1 MRQVSANVYTE
12 LYFWGCN
19 PGFLVTSDGILVID
33 TPQQPIDALRWRET
47 MMAHA
52 KPLVYLVNTEPHQD
66 HIRGNA
72 FFPGVEVLG
81 QTAMQTRYDA
91 LAPSFMSEQTIEA
104 TKKDDP
110 NSAHLIGHPDY
121 PLNPI
126 TRTFETELTLEMGS
140 HTVHLIHMPGHTA
153 PQTSVYIP
161 DEGIVFTGDNVFE
174 KTRTWIQEGDPWQWL
189 EALES
194 ICALDIETIVP
205 GHGEPCGKDYLDV
218 QGQIVRDWVGVIE
231 DLISEGVSEDEAVA
245 RGCPPVDPYPL
256 GQRLFPRS
264 AFVDEANVRNVYRR
278 VMARRA
284 ASV

>member
-19 PGFLVTSDGILVID
+19 PGFLVTSDGVLVID
-33 TPQQPIDALRWRET
+33 TPQQPIDALRWREAMT
-47 MMAHA
+47 AHA

-194 ICALDIETIVP
+194 IRALDIETIVP
-205 GHGEPCGKDYLDV
+205 GHGEPCGKEYLDV

-231 DLISEGVSEDEAVA
+231 DLVAKGLTEDEAVA

-264 AFVDEANVRNVYRR
+264 AFVDEANVRNVYKR
-278 VMARRA
+278 VMARKGA
-284 ASV
+284 MA

>member
-1 MRQVSANVYTE
+1 MRQVSANVHTE

-52 KPLVYLVNTEPHQD
+52 KPLLYLVNTEPHQD

-81 QTAMQTRYDA
+81 QTGMQTRYDA

-126 TRTFETELTLEMGS
+126 TRTFETDLTLEMGS

-161 DEGIVFTGDNVFE
+161 QEGVVFTGDNVFQ
-174 KTRTWIQEGDPWQWL
+174 KTRTWIQEGNPWQWL

-194 ICALDIETIVP
+194 IRALDIETIVP
-205 GHGEPCGKDYLDV
+205 GHGEPCDKSYLDV
-218 QGQIVRDWVGVIE
+218 QAQVIKDWVGTVE
-231 DLISEGVSEDEAVA
+231 DMIAKGITEDEAVK
-245 RGCPPVDPYPL
+245 RPCPPVDPYPI
-256 GQRLFPRS
+256 GQRLFPRN
-264 AFVDEANVRNVYRR
+264 ALVDELNIRNVYKQ
-278 VMARRA
+278 VTARKA